1 MRTIIILK
9 TFRILAKI
17 KQEMTGRTELL
28 SGRLTLYSSSTI
40 QTRHSKVRES
50 FLLTMCRKKTKL
62 LITPM
67 EPLLNTQMLFNQIWG
82 LFLDYT
88 MILI

>member
-1 MRTIIILK
+1 MKMIIILK

-17 KQEMTGRTELL
+17 KQEMTGRTELQ
-28 SGRLTLYSSSTI
+28 SGRSTLYSNSII
-40 QTRHSKVRES
+40 QTRHSKVKES
-50 FLLTMCRKKTKL
+50 FLFTMCHKKTKL
-62 LITPM
+62 LIIRM
-67 EPLLNTQMLFNQIWG
+67 EPLLNTQMLFNQTWG